1 MVDIFLMHSLLK
13 AMPMGMRLIL
23 VGDADQLPSVG
34 AGNVLR
40 DVIASGQVPCVRLQR
55 IFRQAAESLIVTNA
69 HRINRG
75 EMPLMRVRDK
85 DFFFVREE
93 NINAVGQTVVD
104 LVTKRLPG
112 FIGLP
117 PESIQVLAPARKGPA
132 GVNELNKLLREAINP
147 PAKSKP
153 ERSTAAGLFRRGDRV
168 MQVHND
174 YQATWVT
181 EAGAEGEGVF
191 NGDMGV
197 LEALDTQEATAR
209 IAFDDGR
216 YAEFDYSQ
224 LDEMEPAY
232 AVTVHKSQGSEFD
245 AVVIPLVSGPPMLFT
260 RNLLYTAVTRAK
272 KLVVLV
278 GRESC
283 IRTMVENDYILRRYS
298 ALDERMKALEGWLL

>member
-1 MVDIFLMHSLLK
+1 M
-13 AMPMGMRLIL
+13 
-23 VGDADQLPSVG
+23 
-34 AGNVLR
+34 
-40 DVIASGQVPCVRLQR
+40 
-55 IFRQAAESLIVTNA
+55 
-69 HRINRG
+69 
-75 EMPLMRVRDK
+75 
-85 DFFFVREE
+85 
-93 NINAVGQTVVD
+93 
-104 LVTKRLPG
+104 
-112 FIGLP
+112 
-117 PESIQVLAPARKGPA
+117 
-132 GVNELNKLLREAINP
+132 
-147 PAKSKP
+147 
-153 ERSTAAGLFRRGDRV
+153 
-168 MQVHND
+168 
-174 YQATWVT
+174 
-181 EAGAEGEGVF
+181 F